1 MVALPAHRFIPDIRE
16 DKGQR
21 DRGQGQ
27 GPAPAAKAMDLGE
40 ALIAHGAKR
49 PPVKL
54 EDAYARGYDAGRA
67 AALAELQDKLKQ
79 QQDHYAHQ
87 LSLERYTWAS
97 RESEILAAQIGD
109 GLKEIEARIAN
120 TVARLLRPFFGEIA
134 RAQAVE
140 ELVDAL
146 EVLLGADEGMR
157 LEVSGPEDLLEML
170 RGKLGGRNVAV
181 LFAPGEGA
189 EVRVSAGQ
197 TLLETNLGQWMKRV
211 EERIK

>member
-1 MVALPAHRFIPDIRE
+1 MRSLPVNRFIPDIR
-16 DKGQR
+16 DNKGQR
-21 DRGQGQ
+21 
-27 GPAPAAKAMDLGE
+27 PAPAPASGPKPMDLGE
-40 ALIAHGAKR
+40 ALIAKGATR
-49 PPVKL
+49 PPAKL

-79 QQDHYAHQ
+79 QQDYYAQQ
-87 LSLERYTWAS
+87 LSLERYTWAN
-97 RESEILAAQIGD
+97 RESEPLAAQIAD
-109 GLKEIEARIAN
+109 GLKEMEARIAN

-134 RAQAVE
+134 RTQAVE

-146 EVLLGADEGMR
+146 EVLLGADEGLR

-181 LFAPGEGA
+181 LFAPGEGV